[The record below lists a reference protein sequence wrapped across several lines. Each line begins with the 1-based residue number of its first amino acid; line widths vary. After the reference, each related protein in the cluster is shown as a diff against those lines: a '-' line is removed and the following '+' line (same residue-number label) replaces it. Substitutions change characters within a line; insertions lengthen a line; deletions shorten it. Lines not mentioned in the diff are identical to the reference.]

1 MNKANRS
8 AFTLVE
14 ILIVVVILGIL
25 AAIVVP
31 SMTRAS
37 LESSQGTTFSE
48 LQKIRRHVEMYMA
61 RNAGAL
67 PLVVDGSNGDWGA
80 ITGRS
85 SEYLQGA
92 PTNAWVGGDN
102 ARRVVHGTTADSEF
116 TDAYGW
122 IFDPDTGRV
131 WAAGFDG
138 EDRPLPR

>member
-1 MNKANRS
+1 MTRTRRS

-37 LESSQGTTFSE
+37 VESAQGTTFSE

-61 RNAGAL
+61 RNAGSL

-80 ITGRS
+80 ITGRT

-92 PTNAWVGGDN
+92 PTNAFVGGEN
-102 ARRVVHGTTADSEF
+102 SRRVVHGSAADTEF
-116 TDAYGW
+116 SVDYGW
-122 IFDPDTGRV
+122 IFDPVTGRV
-131 WAAGFDG
+131 WAAGFDAD
-138 EDRPLPR
+138 DRPLPR